1 MLGKNLGYIR
11 VSSIDQNIDRQ
22 LEGLKIDKVFI
33 DKCSGKDT
41 ERPQLQLLLEFAREG
56 DVLYIH
62 SMDRLAR
69 NVVDLIRL
77 VKQFNDKKVVVN
89 FIKEGLNFSGNDTPF
104 SKLQLTVIGAVAEF
118 ERELIRERQREGIA
132 LAKQSKTYKGRVK
145 VLKPEQVEEL
155 RKMKA
160 ERYKVV
166 DIAKHFGIGRMS
178 VYRYLKG

>member
-1 MLGKNLGYIR
+1 MIGKNLGYIR

-22 LEGLKIDKVFI
+22 LEGLTIDKLFI

-41 ERPQLQLLLEFAREG
+41 ERPQLKLLLDFAREG

-69 NVVDLIRL
+69 NVADLLRL
-77 VKQFNDKKVVVN
+77 VELFNANKVVVN
-89 FIKEGLNFSGNDTPF
+89 FIKEGLSFSGNDTPV
-104 SKLQLTVIGAVAEF
+104 SKLLLTVIGAVAEF

-132 LAKQSKTYKGRVK
+132 LAKLSKTYKGRVK
-145 VLKPEQVEEL
+145 ALKPEQVEEL

-166 DIAKHFGIGRMS
+166 DIAKYFGIGRMS
-178 VYRYLKG
+178 VYRYLKD